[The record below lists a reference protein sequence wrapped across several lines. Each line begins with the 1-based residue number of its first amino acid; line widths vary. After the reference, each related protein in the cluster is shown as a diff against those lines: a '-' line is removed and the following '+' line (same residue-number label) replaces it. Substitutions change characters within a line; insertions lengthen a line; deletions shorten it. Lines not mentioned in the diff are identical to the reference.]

1 MGGSSSIKPR
11 TCRRTKARLDIRT
24 EVPIRDVLGRVV
36 DLFFAGAAFALDG
49 AIGDE
54 VHAFRDP
61 ADNLLGYGNLL
72 YLEGGTHPPPD
83 RRNGC
88 RSRGRP
94 PRSEVSASNC
104 RGRSP
109 IAEGIRDLL
118 GAAFSSDDADDGRA
132 LIISLTSDSAVILM
146 SARMLTIPPS
156 NLGISARSGGR
167 CSKLPIATIAFLPN
181 PPISI
186 IDDSRRWPS
195 PYIRRNDA
203 YTNVGYTLHTRKAL
217 NPKSFTVDVVNAGRE
232 RPVMDQEGGVQGD
245 GRRLGS
251 DLAEPCREEQPPPAF
266 AICSYQ
272 TKNPK
277 DNRICALIPGREKP
291 FRIAFLGRSRH
302 RFSRLP
308 DRIAEPMT
316 KHPR

>member
-1 MGGSSSIKPR
+1 
-11 TCRRTKARLDIRT
+11 
-24 EVPIRDVLGRVV
+24 
-36 DLFFAGAAFALDG
+36 
-49 AIGDE
+49 
-54 VHAFRDP
+54 
-61 ADNLLGYGNLL
+61 
-72 YLEGGTHPPPD
+72 
-83 RRNGC
+83 
-88 RSRGRP
+88 
-94 PRSEVSASNC
+94 
-104 RGRSP
+104 
-109 IAEGIRDLL
+109 
-118 GAAFSSDDADDGRA
+118 
-132 LIISLTSDSAVILM
+132 
-146 SARMLTIPPS
+146 MLTIPPS